1 MSSRKRR
8 APGASP
14 QIQQQ
19 QQSALQPNVYPPAQ
33 EATNMSTDQYLNWD
47 DAAIMNN
54 VPSAYSDPSLYDS
67 NMYTTNTNGSI
78 PQVSGANLPTDS
90 ATYSGQLVKR
100 NTNQQLAA
108 RGRSPW
114 ETFNGDSGGGQQAG
128 GWENTDDD
136 EELEQKAMLARK
148 DAQSKRKQIPPFV
161 QKLSR

>member
-1 MSSRKRR
+1 M
-8 APGASP
+8 
-14 QIQQQ
+14 
-19 QQSALQPNVYPPAQ
+19 
-33 EATNMSTDQYLNWD
+33 T
-47 DAAIMNN
+47 N
-54 VPSAYSDPSLYDS
+54 VPSAYPDPSLYDS

-78 PQVSGANLPTDS
+78 PQVSGTNLPTDP

>member
-1 MSSRKRR
+1 
-8 APGASP
+8 
-14 QIQQQ
+14 
-19 QQSALQPNVYPPAQ
+19 
-33 EATNMSTDQYLNWD
+33 MSTDQYLNWD

-54 VPSAYSDPSLYDS
+54 VASAYPDPSLYDS
-67 NMYTTNTNGSI
+67 NMYTTNTNGSM
-78 PQVSGANLPTDS
+78 PQVSGTNLPTDP